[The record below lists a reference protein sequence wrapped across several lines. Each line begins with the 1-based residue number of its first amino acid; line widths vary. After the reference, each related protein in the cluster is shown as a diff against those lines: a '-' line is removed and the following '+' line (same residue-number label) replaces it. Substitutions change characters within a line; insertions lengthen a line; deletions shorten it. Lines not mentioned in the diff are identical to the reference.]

1 MFRIGGFSK
10 LTRVSVRMLRYYDE
24 AGLLK
29 PAAIDRFTGYRMYT
43 TDQIPALQK
52 ICLLRDMD
60 FNVTEIREV
69 LECWESG
76 DVIGYLEDKKRQL
89 SDTIRL
95 EQQRIRKIETAMRDF
110 MENTIETHY
119 NVTMK
124 SVPSHL
130 ILSLRETVADH
141 FCEGNLWERLYAF
154 VEEEQAELAPGVNN
168 LAIYHNEE
176 PAGDGVDIEVG
187 VMAEKRGQDKGGFCY
202 RETEPVEEMA
212 CIMVYGPYKN
222 IGTSYHAFACWL
234 EEHGQY
240 EMAGP
245 SRQICHIGAYNESDS
260 RNFLTEVQ
268 TPVQKVLTLT
278 PCEGLD

>member
-176 PAGDGVDIEVG
+176 QAGDGVDIEVG
-187 VMAEKRGQDKGGFCY
+187 VMAEKGDRIRGDSATGKLN
-202 RETEPVEEMA
+202 RWRRWPVLWFTARIRILGHPITPLPAGWRSMA
-212 CIMVYGPYKN
+212 SMRWP
-222 IGTSYHAFACWL
+222 AQAARFA
-234 EEHGQY
+234 
-240 EMAGP
+240 
-245 SRQICHIGAYNESDS
+245 I
-260 RNFLTEVQ
+260 
-268 TPVQKVLTLT
+268 
-278 PCEGLD
+278 